1 VYDII
6 SFSAIILVRN
16 KIKLKYRFQ

>member
-16 KIKLKYRFQ
+16 KIKLKYVFQ